1 MKCNPD
7 NVKLL
12 LEKWSL
18 KDQLL
23 LFNDDSNQKIVNAI
37 NQIGDGKRYK
47 LSFLLNAF
55 VKMTEAMDYN
65 YKDFE
70 PDYDNISQSVA
81 DSDYWEEGYKEMFDH
96 EMFWRELSNA
106 VETEEIS
113 DFIIENS
120 DTNDF
125 ITNTFNYGKDDG
137 EVKQFVTK
145 QELIDAISSFENI
158 PELTGDLDRAKKTV
172 NLGNQNVNNTFD
184 LNYNDDEDEEEDED
198 DEDENYLQKFN
209 TDINKTYITEFHPEC
224 IIHNYDEVA
233 ALSHVVKDK
242 NGIIIDDLHKTI
254 PFLTKYERARILGQR
269 AKQIECGSRPF
280 VKVPD
285 NIVDSYIIA
294 ELELKQKKIP
304 FIIRRPI
311 PGGACEYWNL
321 KDLEMVH
328 F

>member
-1 MKCNPD
+1 M
-7 NVKLL
+7 
-12 LEKWSL
+12 EKH
-18 KDQLL
+18 DE
-23 LFNDDSNQKIVNAI
+23 IVI
-37 NQIGDGKRYK
+37 HCWRGGMRSGFFTYLMEFFGIKVSVLIG
-47 LSFLLNAF
+47 
-55 VKMTEAMDYN
+55 
-65 YKDFE
+65 
-70 PDYDNISQSVA
+70 
-81 DSDYWEEGYKEMFDH
+81 GYKSYRQH
-96 EMFWRELSNA
+96 VR
-106 VETEEIS
+106 
-113 DFIIENS
+113 
-120 DTNDF
+120 
-125 ITNTFNYGKDDG
+125 K
-137 EVKQFVTK
+137 
-145 QELIDAISSFENI
+145 
-158 PELTGDLDRAKKTV
+158 
-172 NLGNQNVNNTFD
+172 TFD